1 MNSKLNNMNFFRK
14 MGIVT
19 TIIFCSH
26 NIFGQTTTS
35 AQYEYDAECLGVEL
49 DGSQT
54 LRIWGVG
61 RNKKDAVEQAKKN
74 AVRTVLF
81 KGIHGGLS
89 GCNTKPVILEVNAEE
104 KYEDYFNAFFMDG
117 GEYLKYISMKDEKR
131 INLFK
136 KDKDKEKSQHFVKY
150 GITVRV
156 LRAELKKRLTDDNV
170 LKKQLMKKIIICS
183 LLIVF
188 MAIVTK
194 AQVKKPTLM
203 VVPADNWCV
212 KNGYMDKFNDQ
223 GTVVNAPNYK
233 RALQNSS
240 ECYNVITKINALMSD
255 RSFPLKDLSAVTKSL
270 ETNQAMDAVT
280 TTKSGAGLSESPLE
294 IIKRNANADI
304 IIELNW
310 SINTTG
316 PKRSV
321 TFSLAAK
328 DAYTDKQVAG
338 CQGTGSPS
346 FSSDTSVLL
355 EEAVIGSMD
364 NFTSQLQAHFDDMM
378 ENGRE
383 VSMEVK
389 VVDNGSGIDLT
400 KEYGGDELTD
410 IIDDWVSD
418 NSVNHRYNLSQGS
431 ENFLKFEQI
440 RIALYQAN
448 GRPNDTR
455 RWARELVKMLSSKYQ
470 VPCRV
475 DIRGLGK
482 AVVMLGEK

>member
-1 MNSKLNNMNFFRK
+1 
-14 MGIVT
+14 
-19 TIIFCSH
+19 
-26 NIFGQTTTS
+26 
-35 AQYEYDAECLGVEL
+35 
-49 DGSQT
+49 
-54 LRIWGVG
+54 
-61 RNKKDAVEQAKKN
+61 
-74 AVRTVLF
+74 
-81 KGIHGGLS
+81 
-89 GCNTKPVILEVNAEE
+89 
-104 KYEDYFNAFFMDG
+104 
-117 GEYLKYISMKDEKR
+117 
-131 INLFK
+131 
-136 KDKDKEKSQHFVKY
+136 
-150 GITVRV
+150 
-156 LRAELKKRLTDDNV
+156 
-170 LKKQLMKKIIICS
+170 MKKIIICS

-280 TTKSGAGLSESPLE
+280 TTKSGAGLSESPLD

-378 ENGRE
+378 ERLE
-383 VSMEVK
+383 SEELIQMLALAFLEDDSFATLEK
-389 VVDNGSGIDLT
+389 GI
-400 KEYGGDELTD
+400 KEDMF
-410 IIDDWVSD
+410 
-418 NSVNHRYNLSQGS
+418 H
-431 ENFLKFEQI
+431 
-440 RIALYQAN
+440 
-448 GRPNDTR
+448 
-455 RWARELVKMLSSKYQ
+455 
-470 VPCRV
+470 
-475 DIRGLGK
+475 
-482 AVVMLGEK
+482 

>member
-1 MNSKLNNMNFFRK
+1 
-14 MGIVT
+14 
-19 TIIFCSH
+19 
-26 NIFGQTTTS
+26 
-35 AQYEYDAECLGVEL
+35 
-49 DGSQT
+49 
-54 LRIWGVG
+54 
-61 RNKKDAVEQAKKN
+61 
-74 AVRTVLF
+74 
-81 KGIHGGLS
+81 
-89 GCNTKPVILEVNAEE
+89 
-104 KYEDYFNAFFMDG
+104 
-117 GEYLKYISMKDEKR
+117 
-131 INLFK
+131 
-136 KDKDKEKSQHFVKY
+136 
-150 GITVRV
+150 
-156 LRAELKKRLTDDNV
+156 
-170 LKKQLMKKIIICS
+170 MKKIIICS

-188 MAIVTK
+188 MAIGTK

-280 TTKSGAGLSESPLE
+280 TTKSGAGLSESPLD

>member
-1 MNSKLNNMNFFRK
+1 
-14 MGIVT
+14 
-19 TIIFCSH
+19 
-26 NIFGQTTTS
+26 
-35 AQYEYDAECLGVEL
+35 
-49 DGSQT
+49 
-54 LRIWGVG
+54 
-61 RNKKDAVEQAKKN
+61 
-74 AVRTVLF
+74 
-81 KGIHGGLS
+81 
-89 GCNTKPVILEVNAEE
+89 
-104 KYEDYFNAFFMDG
+104 
-117 GEYLKYISMKDEKR
+117 
-131 INLFK
+131 
-136 KDKDKEKSQHFVKY
+136 
-150 GITVRV
+150 
-156 LRAELKKRLTDDNV
+156 
-170 LKKQLMKKIIICS
+170 
-183 LLIVF
+183 
-188 MAIVTK
+188 
-194 AQVKKPTLM
+194 
-203 VVPADNWCV
+203 
-212 KNGYMDKFNDQ
+212 
-223 GTVVNAPNYK
+223 
-233 RALQNSS
+233 
-240 ECYNVITKINALMSD
+240 MSD

-280 TTKSGAGLSESPLE
+280 TTKSGAGLSESPLD

-321 TFSLAAK
+321 TFTLAAK